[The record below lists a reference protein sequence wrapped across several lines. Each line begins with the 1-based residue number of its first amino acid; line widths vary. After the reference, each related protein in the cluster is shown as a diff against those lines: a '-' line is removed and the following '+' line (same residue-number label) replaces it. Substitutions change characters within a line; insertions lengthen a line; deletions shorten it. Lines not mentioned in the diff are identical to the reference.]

1 MTKTRNSAGGSKYK
15 HMKFIKKYI
24 KVIDSLNERIGKI
37 TSWLTVILVLLVSYD
52 VFVRY
57 FIGES
62 SVGLQELEWHI
73 FALIFLLSAAYTL
86 KIDEHVRVDVF
97 YTRFSLKRKAI
108 INLLGSVLFLIPFCI
123 MVIISSEDFVKIS
136 FRVNETS
143 PDAGGLPVRYILKAA
158 IPISFFLLLLQG
170 IALSFK
176 SILQI
181 KDQ

>member
-1 MTKTRNSAGGSKYK
+1 MNNKIGS
-15 HMKFIKKYI
+15 
-24 KVIDSLNERIGKI
+24 L
-37 TSWLTVILVLLVSYD
+37 TSWLTAILVVLVSYD

-97 YTRFSLKRKAI
+97 YTRFSQKNKALV
-108 INLLGSVLFLIPFCI
+108 NLFGSVFFLIPFCLI
-123 MVIISSEDFVKIS
+123 VIFASQDFVELS
-136 FRVNETS
+136 FRVKETS
-143 PDAGGLPVRYILKAA
+143 PDAGGLPARYILKAF
-158 IPISFFLLLLQG
+158 IPFSFFLLLLQA

-176 SILQI
+176 SFLQI

>member
-1 MTKTRNSAGGSKYK
+1 MNILKR
-15 HMKFIKKYI
+15 YI
-24 KVIDSLNERIGKI
+24 KIIDNLNKKIGEL
-37 TSWLTVILVLLVSYD
+37 TSWLTAILVLLVSYD

-57 FIGES
+57 FIGKS

-97 YTRFSLKRKAI
+97 YTRFSPKRKAI

-123 MVIISSEDFVKIS
+123 VAIISSEDFVKIS
-136 FRVNETS
+136 FKVKETS
-143 PDAGGLPVRYILKAA
+143 PDAGGLPARYILKAV
-158 IPISFFLLLLQG
+158 IPFSFILLLLQG

-176 SILQI
+176 SFLKI